1 MKQTACLIVF
11 FLSLAWSL
19 TAQSDRKEEPW
30 SVNEGTMIG
39 VGSYNLMD
47 TYLSPGKEVK
57 YDGWGL
63 RILNERMKMVRLAD
77 YRISRQQIL
86 NVEVAST
93 RNSARAASDFA
104 GLVDYSLGYHYHFH
118 PASGLKVLVGTS
130 LHGMAGF
137 LYNTRNSGNNPAS
150 AKADIDLNLS
160 ALIIYNLRIKNYP
173 LTLRYQMDMPFAG
186 VLFSPHFGQ
195 SYYEIFN
202 LGNSAGVIQ
211 FNSFH
216 NKFAMKNYFTVDF
229 PVCNVTIRVGY
240 LNSMYRTDVNGI
252 QSHILSNSFVIGFVK
267 EFAAFGGRR
276 LRNTQ
281 KYNSAYY

>member
-1 MKQTACLIVF
+1 MKQTACLIAF
-11 FLSLAWSL
+11 FFCMALSI
-19 TAQSDRKEEPW
+19 TAQSNRKDKPW
-30 SVNEGTMIG
+30 SVNEGTMVG
-39 VGSYNLMD
+39 VGAYNIMD
-47 TYLSPGKEVK
+47 TYLSPGKEAK

-93 RNSARAASDFA
+93 RNGARAATDFA
-104 GLVDYSLGYHYHFH
+104 GVVDYSLGYHYHFRLM
-118 PASGLKVLVGTS
+118 PGLKVLAGAS
-130 LHGMAGF
+130 AHGLAGF
-137 LYNTRNSGNNPAS
+137 IYNTRNSGNNPAS

-160 ALIIYNLRIKNYP
+160 ALVIYELKIKDYP

-186 VLFSPHFGQ
+186 ILFSPHFGQ

-202 LGNSAGVIQ
+202 LGNSSGVIQ

-216 NKFAMKNYFTVDF
+216 NKFAMKNYFTIDF
-229 PVCNVTIRVGY
+229 PVCNLTIRTGY
-240 LNSMYRTDVNGI
+240 MNSMYRTDVNGI

-267 EFAAFGGRR
+267 EFTTFGGKR
-276 LRNTQ
+276 LRNIE
-281 KYNSAYY
+281 KYSSAYY